1 MRLPPSLFLLLA
13 CVLLA
18 CADPLGPAD
27 IEALKQVEMHVEE
40 ALLHHDALA
49 PEALND
55 SFIEL
60 ADSPSLLL
68 GDVRTTPP
76 ISTPGPEIPDPVEA
90 DEPVVV
96 PT

>member
-1 MRLPPSLFLLLA
+1 MLPEVPE
-13 CVLLA
+13 
-18 CADPLGPAD
+18 P
-27 IEALKQVEMHVEE
+27 ERALRPGQTEHANDRGSRIHDNCELYVRGD
-40 ALLHHDALA
+40 HDALA

-55 SFIEL
+55 SFLNL

-68 GDVRTTPP
+68 GDVGTTPP